1 VKPKY
6 LAGPMTGIAKFNF
19 PAFEAAAK
27 ALRAA
32 GYDITSPHENDTPEV
47 QAAAWASPDGKLDA
61 TGKIAGE
68 TWGDI
73 LARDVKLVADEVSG
87 VVLLTG
93 WSKSRGA
100 RLEAFV
106 AILCGLPFYSFE
118 PSQNDPLVQMA
129 PSDVLHVIN
138 HTTRN
143 SL

>member
-1 VKPKY
+1 MTHY
-6 LAGPMTGIAKFNF
+6 PMFNF
-19 PAFEAAAK
+19 PAFEAAAT

-32 GYDITSPHENDTPEV
+32 GHDITSPHENDTPEV

-61 TGKIAGE
+61 DGKIAGE

-73 LARDVKLVADEVSG
+73 LARDVKLVADGVSG
-87 VVLLTG
+87 LVLLTG
-93 WSKSRGA
+93 WGKSRGA

-118 PSQNDPLVQMA
+118 PSQGDPLVPMA
-129 PSDVLHVIN
+129 ASDVLHVIN

-143 SL
+143 AL